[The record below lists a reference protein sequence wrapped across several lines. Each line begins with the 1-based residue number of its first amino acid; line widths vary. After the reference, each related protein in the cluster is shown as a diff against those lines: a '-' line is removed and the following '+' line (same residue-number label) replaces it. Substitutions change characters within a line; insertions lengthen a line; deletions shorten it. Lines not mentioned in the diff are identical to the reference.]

1 MVLKLEFPTLENGF
15 VGLSSVPTLRLFLPS
30 DGQSSDDD
38 IWLIRVD
45 NAIRPLNS
53 ILPCNDRGSEPL
65 HIVTSSA
72 PAE

>member
-1 MVLKLEFPTLENGF
+1 MEFPTLENGF
-15 VGLSSVPTLRLFLPS
+15 VGLSSVPTLKTIPS
-30 DGQSSDDD
+30 DGQSFDDD

-53 ILPCNDRGSEPL
+53 ILPCNDRGSDPL